1 MLRLKVRAIDLTEA
15 AMHRVDDVACPCQT
29 KASIAS

>member
-29 KASIAS
+29 KG